1 MVAAGGALDS
11 TEVDGAT
18 VEVTLGVAAGATA
31 DVVGAAGAGAADSD
45 PAGAGCTAATVVV
58 VGLAESVTE
67 GEAAKASI
75 ASAISSAVGF
85 ADESTGLPSCACLAR

>member
-1 MVAAGGALDS
+1 MVAAGGALDW
-11 TEVDGAT
+11 TKVDGAT
-18 VEVTLGVAAGATA
+18 VDVTLGVAAGATD
-31 DVVGAAGAGAADSD
+31 DVVGTAGAGAADPE
-45 PAGAGCTAATVVV
+45 PAGAGCAAAPVVV

-67 GEAAKASI
+67 GEAAKASM